1 MNLITKQ
8 EEEKRFLELV
18 QIVGKQQALFCCC
31 AIYDVPY
38 DDEIEAETWEE
49 YNRLLLKKKGEAG
62 TFKDGITDIMEIARR
77 VEPDEERWLAEW
89 GIGDEEKPYTEDD
102 YIRLD
107 ELYATYTS
115 RLRGSGGM
123 DEWQEDTLRT
133 CSKMRLTADKA
144 LAKGDKDSISIAS
157 TLNKMIQENLSSEQL
172 RKKDAKPVEQ
182 ARIDGIV
189 EALARKTGCGIDL
202 SMENAVAICS
212 KWLASHHYPM
222 TRDAADHMLLAI
234 INCTRSNN
242 DMPEIDEL
250 PETAKF
256 DKKFSTMFADE
267 PNENEDEAF
276 DYLNLPR
283 ESDRPKGK

>member
-18 QIVGKQQALFCCC
+18 ELVGKQQALFCCC

-49 YNRLLLKKKGEAG
+49 YNRHLLKKKDEGD
-62 TFKDGITDIMEIARR
+62 TLKDGIPDFLSVVRKVETDEDKWM
-77 VEPDEERWLAEW
+77 AEW
-89 GIGDEEKPYTEDD
+89 GIGDEDKPYSNDD

-107 ELYATYTS
+107 ELYNTYTS
-115 RLRGSGGM
+115 RLRGAGGM

-144 LAKGDKDSISIAS
+144 LAKGDKDSIQIAS

-172 RKKDAKPVEQ
+172 RKKDAKPIEQ

-202 SMENAVAICS
+202 SLEKAVEVCS
-212 KWLASHHYPM
+212 KWLMSHHYPI

-234 INCTRSNN
+234 INCTRTNN
-242 DMPEIDEL
+242 DTPELDEL
-250 PETAKF
+250 PENMKF
-256 DKKFSTMFADE
+256 DKRYSTMFADE
-267 PNENEDEAF
+267 PNEAEEEAF
-276 DYLNLPR
+276 EYLNLPR
-283 ESDRPKGK
+283 ESKRPKGK